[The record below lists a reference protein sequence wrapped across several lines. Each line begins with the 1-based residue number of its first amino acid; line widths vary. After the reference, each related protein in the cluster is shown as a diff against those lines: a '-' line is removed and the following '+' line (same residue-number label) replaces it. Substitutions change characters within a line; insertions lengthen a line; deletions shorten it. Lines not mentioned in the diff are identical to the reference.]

1 MSLCLCAGSENNE
14 VIAIKSLYIF
24 RRKLDVRLVFPN
36 SLEARMYQAL
46 GKVSRFSF
54 SCLINLNLEITQL

>member
-36 SLEARMYQAL
+36 SLEA
-46 GKVSRFSF
+46 
-54 SCLINLNLEITQL
+54 